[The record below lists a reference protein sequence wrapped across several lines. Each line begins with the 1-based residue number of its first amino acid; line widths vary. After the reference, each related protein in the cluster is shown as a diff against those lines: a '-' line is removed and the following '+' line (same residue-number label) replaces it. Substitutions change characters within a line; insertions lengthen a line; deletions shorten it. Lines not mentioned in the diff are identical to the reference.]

1 MALFESYECPRCGAP
16 LPKFGK
22 QTTVVCTYCRA
33 NISAEQRVAHPGA
46 MQALSAL
53 PRWVRGEL
61 LLGLVAGLAI
71 VVWQLR
77 SSWQHED
84 VAPLLIAR
92 GQPGL
97 TTQESGETLAPE
109 VAPKFGRVLG
119 KLLLTVN
126 EQPAPQTVVL
136 VSESSE
142 MTTQRS
148 LVAINSSN
156 GQTRWRWPLPP
167 AATEPSTER
176 AWVRDSL
183 VVRTREEVYRL
194 DGETGSVV
202 WSGLALEP
210 TGRLCFTD
218 AYVGI
223 RDGEEPRRALDWAT
237 GRVLEVKGAPCE
249 LPYSSADPGPNF
261 SYLSESALLDV
272 TRRAAAFQPLRG
284 LLPHQGNARVVLGVS
299 SAGAAPTPAVA
310 VVANGRWIWKQDVSA
325 YTFAALPEP
334 AIATVRKESVVVPY
348 WDTQNQ
354 ALRLSALGLKK
365 GHRLWDISLIEN
377 APRTTET
384 DLDIGVT
391 LDGTVLVRLPDGR
404 LNAYSLQSGKL
415 LWSVGEP

>member
-22 QTTVVCTYCRA
+22 HKTVVCTYCRA
-33 NISAEQRVAHPGA
+33 SISVEQRVAHPGA
-46 MQALSAL
+46 AQALAGL

-77 SSWQHED
+77 SSWRHED
-84 VAPLLIAR
+84 VAPLLIAA
-92 GQPGL
+92 GQPDL
-97 TTQESGETLAPE
+97 TTQQAGETIAPE

-119 KLLLTVN
+119 KLLLTTN
-126 EQPAPQTVVL
+126 EQPAPQTVV
-136 VSESSE
+136 VFTESSE
-142 MTTQRS
+142 VVPQQS
-148 LVAINSSN
+148 LVAISTSN
-156 GQTRWRWPLPP
+156 GQTRWRWQLPP
-167 AATEPSTER
+167 SVAESTTER
-176 AWVRDSL
+176 AWIRDSL

-194 DGETGSVV
+194 DGETGNVE

-223 RDGEEPRRALDWAT
+223 HDGEPPRRVLDWTT
-237 GRVLEVKGAPCE
+237 GKVLEVKGAACE

-272 TRRAAAFQPLRG
+272 TRRTPAFQPMRG

-310 VVANGRWIWKQDVSA
+310 VVANGRWVWKQDVSA

-365 GHRLWDISLIEN
+365 GERLWDISLVEN
-377 APRTTET
+377 ASRTPET
-384 DLDIGVT
+384 DLDVGVT
-391 LDGTVLVRLPDGR
+391 LDGTVLARLPDGR